1 MTDAGRAGV
10 RTMKPLGK
18 HQLCLLATMGS
29 PFSLLVVDD
38 PLATSLVK
46 RSYLRP
52 HFHPTKTGGFLAI
65 TPTGL
70 RALAVA
76 LENGEIEQFFDS
88 RYLRDRARIY
98 IDAKKQPESPRP

>member
-1 MTDAGRAGV
+1 MGGGQRA
-10 RTMKPLGK
+10 LGK
-18 HQLCLLATMGS
+18 HQLCLLATMAS

-38 PLATSLVK
+38 ALGTSLVK
-46 RSYLRP
+46 RGYLAP
-52 HFHPTKTGGFLAI
+52 HFHPTKTCGFLAI

-76 LENGEIEQFFDS
+76 LEKGEIEQFYDS

-98 IDAKKQPESPRP
+98 IDAKKQPESPRASERGA

>member
-1 MTDAGRAGV
+1 MA
-10 RTMKPLGK
+10 LGK
-18 HQLCLLATMGS
+18 NQLCLLATMAS

-38 PLATSLVK
+38 ALGKSLVK
-46 RSYLRP
+46 RGYLAP
-52 HFHPTKTGGFLAI
+52 HFHPKKTGGFLAI

-76 LENGEIEQFFDS
+76 LEKGEIEQFFDP

-98 IDAKKQPESPRP
+98 IDAKRNPRGPA